1 MGEPAGFEC
10 KASIINAFRNW
21 SYICV
26 REIRY
31 VKGLKS
37 SRPSWNSAQLRM
49 TLKLLMLLLSAGII
63 STHYSVYMCLVY
75 AMVGIESRAS
85 SIELISSPRQY
96 IKASN
101 SAKQFLLASHL
112 LEISVIQSL
121 PIKRITWME
130 TPEMCAGAHALLNL
144 KFLGEA

>member
-21 SYICV
+21 PYIWV

-37 SRPSWNSAQLRM
+37 SRPSWNSALLRM

-63 STHYSVYMCLVY
+63 IAYIYMCLVY
-75 AMVGIESRAS
+75 ARVGIESKAL
-85 SIELISSPRQY
+85 SIEQISSPRQY

-130 TPEMCAGAHALLNL
+130 TPATWAGAHTLLNL